1 MRQQQTIIT
10 IPDYELP
17 ETSEMERQVLAD
29 LVCSPDLMGEVYPM
43 LHRDFFT
50 SDFRRGVWDTIVDH
64 YNRGEAFD
72 LATLTAQIGQPFRVE
87 VLSKTSGAGGSLDT
101 ISHATVLRAGA
112 AKRRAYIA
120 ATSFLQRVTN
130 PATEENDILSG
141 VEAFAAQVEGP
152 APLNLEKSIAD
163 VVKEVQVTAKGIEQA
178 RKEGRNLRISTGF
191 KFMDDTLNGGFKQG
205 QLVVLAARPGVGKT
219 SLMLHFAKTAA
230 AAGFPVYIVSLEM
243 TDEEL
248 GEKLVFSTGKVKPKE
263 ITYGHV
269 DWSAFQEARAE
280 IDRLPIQINTFS
292 RSLDEIVG
300 RVTQAVKRGRCRFA
314 MVDYLGL
321 IRDCIQ
327 VGGNVNLNQVLERIT
342 TTLKAVAKRLG
353 ITIMLLCQLN
363 RENVR
368 EKHAPELFNLRGSGS
383 IEQDADIVL
392 MLDYDKKRNCVVA
405 WLRKSRNGRHKN
417 EKGEDFGFPLFPDES
432 YSHFDESAPETESS
446 VVLPVA
452 PPGKLLKG
460 PARGD
465 DLPEADDENELPF

>member
-1 MRQQQTIIT
+1 MRQQPVFIT
-10 IPDYELP
+10 TDFQLP
-17 ETSEMERQVLAD
+17 ETAEMERQVLAD
-29 LVCSPDLMGEVYPM
+29 LVCSPDLMGEVFPM
-43 LHRDFFT
+43 IHGDFFT
-50 SDFRRGVWDTIVDH
+50 SDFRRGIWETIVDH

-72 LATLTAQIGQPFRVE
+72 LATLAARIGQPFRDE
-87 VLSKTSGAGGSLDT
+87 VIPKTNGAGGSLDT
-101 ISHATVLRAGA
+101 VSHATVLRAGA

-120 ATSFLQRVTN
+120 ATSFLQKVTN
-130 PATEENDILSG
+130 PATEEGDILSG

-152 APLNLEKSIAD
+152 APLNLEKSIAN
-163 VVKEVQVTAKGIEQA
+163 VVNEVQVTARGIEQA
-178 RKEGRNLRISTGF
+178 RKEGRSLRISTGF

-230 AAGFPVYIVSLEM
+230 GNGIPVYIVSLEM

-248 GEKLVFSTGKVKPKE
+248 GEKLVYSTGKVKPKE

-269 DWSAFQEARAE
+269 NWDSFQEARAE
-280 IDRLPIQINTFS
+280 IDKLPIQINTFS

-300 RVTQAVKRGRCRFA
+300 RITQAVKRGKCRLA
-314 MVDYLGL
+314 MIDYLGL

-327 VGGNVNLNQVLERIT
+327 VNGSIGLNQVLERIT
-342 TTLKAVAKRLG
+342 TTLKSVAKRLG

-392 MLDYDKKRNCVVA
+392 MLDYDKKRNCIVA

-446 VVLPVA
+446 DILPLA

-460 PARGD
+460 LSRGEDLPGD
-465 DLPEADDENELPF
+465 DNELPF